1 MNKDIFQGNF
11 KILKGKLKEKW
22 GKLTDEEITRVEG
35 KKEQLFG
42 LLQSKYGI
50 TKEKAQQEL
59 SDLLGRF
66 ENDQFSQH
74 WNEIS
79 SKIQEKFNT
88 LSKEDIARIK
98 GRRDEFLKLL
108 QDKYHVNRDQAIER
122 LQGFIETLRLPEQPR
137 QGGQPQHQKQTT
149 ALHGHKK

>member
-35 KKEQLFG
+35 KKDQLFG

-59 SDLLGRF
+59 TDLLSRF
-66 ENDQFSQH
+66 ENDQFQQH

-79 SKIQEKFNT
+79 GKIQEKFNT
-88 LSKEDIARIK
+88 LSKEDISRIK
-98 GRRDEFLKLL
+98 GRRDEFLKVL
-108 QDKYHVNRDQAIER
+108 QEKYHVNKDQAIEKV
-122 LQGFIETLRLPEQPR
+122 QSFIETLHLPEQPR
-137 QGGQPQHQKQTT
+137 QGGQHGQKQHT
-149 ALHGHKK
+149 AAGHKK